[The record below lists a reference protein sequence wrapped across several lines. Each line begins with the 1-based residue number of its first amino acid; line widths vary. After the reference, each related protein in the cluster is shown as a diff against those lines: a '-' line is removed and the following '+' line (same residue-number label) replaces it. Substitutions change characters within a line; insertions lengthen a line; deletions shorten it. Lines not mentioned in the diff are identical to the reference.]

1 MIRLALAAVLV
12 AGPALAAGTSSD
24 TPPSPTQTSEC
35 PQGTVYSAER
45 GGCVAPDQSGLSD
58 DDLFQ
63 AVRELAYAGR
73 YDDATLTLDAMDE
86 GATTRVETYRGFIA
100 RRTGDA
106 ETAMDHYE
114 RALEIDPDNLLARS
128 YMGQGKVTEGDVA
141 GAEFQLAEIV
151 ARGGAGTWPELSLR
165 LAIQN
170 GETFAY

>member
-1 MIRLALAAVLV
+1 MIRLAVAAALLAAPVF
-12 AGPALAAGTSSD
+12 AAGTSP
-24 TPPSPTQTSEC
+24 TPPTPTETADC
-35 PQGTVYSAER
+35 PEGTVYSAER

-58 DDLFQ
+58 DALFE
-63 AVRELAYAGR
+63 AVRELAYAAR
-73 YDDATLTLDAMDE
+73 YDDATLALDAMTE

-106 ETAMDHYE
+106 EAAMDHYE
-114 RALEIDPDNLLARS
+114 RALEIDPDNIQARS
-128 YMGQGKVTEGDVA
+128 YMGQGKVSDGDIA
-141 GAEFQLAEIV
+141 GAELQLAEIV